1 MCRLGCDPGYLP
13 DLIPIT
19 TCVDGHYQPYRPEKF
34 LCQPA
39 VALLLSIEG
48 EMEVIGED
56 ARCNQIMP
64 NIPIPSQS
72 GLTLEMLDNQL
83 IIGAFGVTNN
93 SWNYIQHTDPRSNLL
108 ADLWTESTTLG
119 SNAPIHHLSFVFG
132 KDLVFLG
139 GVSGSQMI
147 LQKRRTANGEWNALR
162 LKWTNATNFNFLTQ
176 DACVV
181 KVTKDEFI
189 VLGGREAVS
198 GRETSL
204 VLMVNMKEQTVEEL
218 GSLIFARYLHACAV
232 TSEPLVLDAVPSV
245 LTNYILVTG
254 GLGHSEIGSPVID
267 EIFDLSAK
275 TSRTLAHS
283 MKSARYDHTMLVL
296 GHKTFAF
303 GGRQQNNSLEL
314 NTIEIFN
321 ASTESWT
328 LHSERLL
335 SKATSGM
342 ASTALP
348 LSAVACN
355 QGCKCGV
362 KGHARIIGGD
372 NVRVRNWMKTTCSTS
387 FVRLFHILGWAFF
400 SSTEKQSQDTVDARL
415 PWFDFLKTLP

>member
-1 MCRLGCDPGYLP
+1 MCRLDCDPGYLP

-19 TCVDGHYQPYRPEKF
+19 TCVDGHYQPYKPEEF

-39 VALLLSIEG
+39 VALLLSKEG
-48 EMEVIGED
+48 EMEVLGEETK
-56 ARCNQIMP
+56 CNQIMP

-72 GLTLEMLDNQL
+72 GLTLEMSDNNL
-83 IIGAFGVTNN
+83 IIGAFGITNN
-93 SWNYIQHTDPRSNLL
+93 SWSYIRHTDPRGNLL
-108 ADLWTESTTLG
+108 ANLWTESTALG

-139 GVSGSQMI
+139 GVSASQMI
-147 LQKRRTANGEWNALR
+147 LQNGGTELGDWNSLR
-162 LKWTNATNFNFLTQ
+162 LKWTNGSNFNFFTR

-181 KVTKDEFI
+181 KVGRDEFVI
-189 VLGGREAVS
+189 LGGKDATTGGV
-198 GRETSL
+198 TSL
-204 VLMVNMKEQTVEEL
+204 VLMVNMREQTVEEL
-218 GSLIFARYLHACAV
+218 GSLIFARYLHACAF
-232 TSEPLVLDAVPSV
+232 TSQPLLHHLPGSF
-245 LTNYILVTG
+245 TSNISILVTG
-254 GLGHSEIGSPVID
+254 GLGQDVNGAPVVD

-275 TSRTLAHS
+275 NSRTSAHS
-283 MKSARYDHTMLVL
+283 MKTTRFDHRMVVL
-296 GHKTFAF
+296 GQTTFAF
-303 GGRQQNNSLEL
+303 GGRQQNDSSLEL

-328 LHSERLL
+328 LHPERLL

-362 KGHARIIGGD
+362 QTDARIIGGD
-372 NVRVRNWMKTTCSTS
+372 TARVRQ
-387 FVRLFHILGWAFF
+387 F
-400 SSTEKQSQDTVDARL
+400 
-415 PWFDFLKTLP
+415 